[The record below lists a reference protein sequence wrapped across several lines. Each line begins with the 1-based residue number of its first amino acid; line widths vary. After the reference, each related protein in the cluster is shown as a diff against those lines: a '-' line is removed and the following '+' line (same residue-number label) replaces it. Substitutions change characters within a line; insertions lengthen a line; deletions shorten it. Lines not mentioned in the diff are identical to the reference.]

1 MKVAVIT
8 GASSGIGKSAAVQIA
23 KRGSGVILTYS
34 SNKQGVQDTV
44 REIEQLGGT
53 AVALRLDIGDTSGF
67 PAFHEA
73 VAGALRETFQRDS
86 FDHLVNNAGFAGM
99 ALIRDTTEQEF
110 DKLTDGLFKGPFF
123 LTQILLPLLA
133 DGGAIVNVT
142 SNSTLPQVTAPGY
155 SVYAALKGA
164 LAVLTRYMAKE
175 FSARAIR
182 VNSVAPGATRTRFAD
197 DAFARNPDIIPE
209 LAKTFALGRV
219 GEPDDIGMVI
229 AMLVSEEG
237 RWITGQE
244 IEVSGGQNL

>member
-1 MKVAVIT
+1 MKVAVVT
-8 GASSGIGKSAAVQIA
+8 GASSGIGQSAAVQIA

-34 SNKQGVQDTV
+34 SNEQGAKDTV

-53 AVALRLDIGDTSGF
+53 AVALHLDVGDTAGF

-73 VAGALRETFQRDS
+73 VAGALRETFRQDS
-86 FDHLVNNAGFAGM
+86 FDHLVNNAGFAGT
-99 ALIRDTTEQEF
+99 ALIADTTEREF

-123 LTQILLPLLA
+123 LTQTLLPLLA
-133 DGGAIVNVT
+133 DGGAIVNLT
-142 SNSTLPQVTAPGY
+142 SNSTLPHVTAPGY

-164 LAVLTRYMAKE
+164 MVVLTRYMAKE
-175 FSARAIR
+175 FSARGIR

-197 DAFARNPDIIPE
+197 DALVRNPEIIPE

-219 GEPDDIGMVI
+219 GEPDDIGMVV

-237 RWITGQE
+237 RWITGQD